1 MNHPQKLYKYR
12 SFNPYTLRLLCEDK
26 VYYAHPNSFN
36 DPLDSN
42 PTIQNDLDINSLKNL
57 YQRMHENDSKR
68 HIGKIFEF
76 ENHFGNNQELTIQ
89 EYKVEQS
96 THFKMC
102 AANQCDNMKIQAKDE
117 ADFIQKLTKECKT
130 FLDKKLAD
138 WGVLSLAKRWD
149 CPLMWSHYADNHHG
163 ICIEYDTEKS
173 YCRTLNSVDYSGQRS
188 IKASDLMQSEL
199 HGSIEAWQKIQ
210 KAYFFKKAS
219 DWKYEEEWRCLASAR
234 PGEHAAPFRISGIYF
249 GLRCDPAVI
258 KTIFLLLC
266 NQNEPR
272 VSFYQINDLKG
283 DYSLDKNEIDFD
295 QRAIYYAG
303 GFLLRKS
310 DNRLLSEF
318 II

>member
-1 MNHPQKLYKYR
+1 MNQPQKLYKYR

-76 ENHFGNNQELTIQ
+76 ENHFENNKGKTIQ
-89 EYKVEQS
+89 AFLDDKLTEIKNSAS
-96 THFKMC
+96 TWC
-102 AANQCDNMKIQAKDE
+102 SIRESEAKDE
-117 ADFIQKLTKECKT
+117 ADFIKNLTNECKT
-130 FLDKKLAD
+130 LLDKKMAS

-163 ICIEYDTEKS
+163 ICIEYDTEKND
-173 YCRTLNSVDYSGQRS
+173 CCTLNSVDYSGQRS

-199 HGSIEAWQKIQ
+199 HGSIEAWQEIQ

-219 DWKYEEEWRCLASAR
+219 DWKYEEEWRSCFC
-234 PGEHAAPFRISGIYF
+234 E
-249 GLRCDPAVI
+249 
-258 KTIFLLLC
+258 TW
-266 NQNEPR
+266 
-272 VSFYQINDLKG
+272 
-283 DYSLDKNEIDFD
+283 
-295 QRAIYYAG
+295 
-303 GFLLRKS
+303 
-310 DNRLLSEF
+310 
-318 II
+318 